1 MKGNAM
7 RNALALA
14 LVLAA
19 SSAAAQPTLTR
30 ENCAVTIVRAPE
42 DVKRVVES
50 WVQAEPKCSVK
61 LEIRIVPT
69 DGGLYLIARDDYG
82 RIRERVVPDAQ
93 SAGVIVASW
102 VAADSNA
109 QTPYDIRQPT
119 PAPEPMVGAPEPAS
133 AAAAAPVAA
142 GPSVESVQA
151 PGDAPV
157 TMPIVPTA
165 PQAQDKPRWFSL
177 GGLVAMSGTGGGG
190 ARGEWDIKQKSWATF
205 GIAASLS
212 ASGISYYGGFG
223 GYGEMYMADTKAL
236 GYLALDGDWGKWHLR
251 TSVGLGLV
259 YTTAEVYDT
268 GDTASGVFPAGE
280 LTLSLTREL
289 TRNWALGAGPIVSVF
304 AQQYNVEEMGPGYY
318 YGGTERRD
326 LETMMYLSVRHRL

>member
-1 MKGNAM
+1 M

-19 SSAAAQPTLTR
+19 SSAAAQPAMTR
-30 ENCAVTIVRAPE
+30 DTCAVTIVRAPE
-42 DVKRVVES
+42 DVKNVVES
-50 WVQAEPKCSVK
+50 WVKAEPKCSVR

-82 RIRERVVPDAQ
+82 RLRERVVPDAQ

-109 QTPYDIRQPT
+109 QTPYDVRQPE
-119 PAPEPMVGAPEPAS
+119 PAPEPMLAPSPLAPAV
-133 AAAAAPVAA
+133 APAAPGVAPA
-142 GPSVESVQA
+142 AMPSVESVQP

-157 TMPIVPTA
+157 IAPTA
-165 PQAQDKPRWFSL
+165 PAVVEKPRWFSL

-190 ARGEWDIKQKSWATF
+190 VRGEWDIKQKSWATL
-205 GIAASLS
+205 GIAASLTG
-212 ASGISYYGGFG
+212 SGISYYGGYD
-223 GYGEMYMADTKAL
+223 GYGEMYMADAKAL

-251 TSVGLGLV
+251 TSVGIGLV
-259 YTTAEVYDT
+259 YTEAEVYDT
-268 GDTASGVFPAGE
+268 GDMASGVFPTGE

-289 TRNWALGAGPIVSVF
+289 TRNWALGAGPIVSIY
-304 AQQYNVEEMGPGYY
+304 AQQYNLEQMGPNYY
-318 YGGTERRD
+318 YGGTETRA
-326 LETMMYLSVRHRL
+326 LEAMMYLSVRHRL